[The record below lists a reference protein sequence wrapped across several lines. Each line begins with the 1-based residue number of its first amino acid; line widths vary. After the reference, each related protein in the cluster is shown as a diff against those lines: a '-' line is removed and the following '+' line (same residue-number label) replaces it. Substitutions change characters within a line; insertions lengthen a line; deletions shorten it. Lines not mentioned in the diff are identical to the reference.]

1 LSDPSAPLPGE
12 DSAAAAGDS
21 AAAPPPAI
29 PSRRRRWALFAAWVV
44 AVMLA
49 VAGGVLWLSATEDG
63 LRLIG
68 RVGEELSGGQ
78 LRIDE
83 PAGRLRDELT
93 LPAVRWRSETL
104 DLRLTGVR
112 IGWRPAELW
121 RGHLAIAHLT
131 AETVRIAKR
140 GDNAPPSLPESLRF
154 PLTVAIEQI
163 GVGRLELADHA
174 RPDGTAA
181 SLADAL
187 HARLDSDGARHRLS
201 ELQARVGG
209 VAITGDLTLA
219 ADQPF
224 ALRATATVE
233 GVAAGRPLAF
243 DLAADGTLAAFEVQ
257 GRARAL
263 QGKSGENFAGELRA
277 RVLPLAPQ
285 PLGEAS
291 ITLSGVDPAAWVA
304 GAPTANLDLLAELRP
319 AGVGGIAGDGAAAL
333 AGRLTLRNRLAGAV
347 DRQRLPLESL
357 RADLRLNGEVLQ
369 LSAVD
374 AALAGGG
381 RLRGGG
387 ALRDGE
393 LALDLSASALDAL
406 ALHGGLR
413 RTQLG
418 GPLRAR
424 LGAHRQSLDLD
435 LRDPR
440 FAVVARLRIDPL
452 EVVVD
457 TLRARAADARLDVS
471 GRLALSG
478 GENGGASVGESG
490 PGALSGEKRG
500 AGAISGEFALR
511 GVLENVDPSRFA
523 RLPAARL
530 NAEFAVRGQ
539 RAPELALALHFRL
552 RDSRLG
558 GEPLTG
564 GGDVELSGARVRK
577 ADLDLDAAGNRVS
590 AKGAFGAPGDR
601 LTVTVAAPRLAS
613 LGLPTIAGDL
623 AGSLLLAGSVK
634 APELSADLRS
644 TRLALAGAGELRGLV
659 VRARLGEGE
668 QGPLSGQIR
677 LDVFDFPG
685 GTVREVAIDAD
696 GVRARHGLQARIG
709 LPRERELRLALQG
722 GFSAAAS
729 DAAMAWAGT
738 LAELSVAAPGGKPP
752 SILRL
757 TAATPLRL
765 GAASVEAG
773 PAEVSGA
780 GWSLQ
785 LDRLRYDGQRWRS
798 AGRWRG
804 LPLLALLTELSTTS
818 TASVATAPPA
828 ALASL
833 RDRGEALRLGGEWE
847 IGGDRAGVARGSL
860 PSGRL
865 RLWREG
871 GDLLIG
877 DLPLGLE
884 DCAMSVT
891 AQDGRF
897 DGQLTLRGKRLG
909 EIGGELNA
917 KASLDG
923 FIDRLSPWRGR
934 LRLNAPDL
942 AWAGPVI
949 GEGWRLGGRLRGELS
964 LAGTPAQPR
973 LAGEWRGDNLAVRA
987 LDQGM
992 RLERGTLFLQLAG
1005 DKPGDI
1011 RLILKAL
1018 RFESDLQPMPRAL
1031 KLAPG
1036 IDVAALTGTPGRLD
1050 ASGELQIGSGG
1061 GALSVRAERVG
1072 VSQRPDQ
1079 WLLVSGDAQVKLGER
1094 LLDIL
1099 GRFRLDA
1106 GYWEL
1111 LKSGAPQLS
1120 DDVTIKRAGDRDKAP
1135 ARLLALNLDADL
1147 GRHFL
1152 FHGAGV
1158 DSRLAGAVKMRS
1170 EGGGLPRVTGAI
1182 RTVGGRF
1189 DAYGQQLDIERGI
1202 LTFQGLMDN
1211 PGLNIRAVR
1220 GNLPVEAGVEVTGTV
1235 RRPTVRLVSDPEVPD
1250 AEKLSWLV
1258 LGHSPE
1264 QQGGRETAVLLA
1276 AAQTLLG
1283 GQDGGP
1289 LKAVQ
1294 RGLGIDEFSI
1304 ASGTLDGT
1312 GRRQTSRVVGNA
1324 GFGATD
1330 TATGQ
1335 IVSVGKHLSSNM
1347 QVSYE
1352 QSLTTAGSVV
1362 KLTVNLSRNLSLIGR
1377 AGSENALDVLWNY
1390 RFGR

>member
-1 LSDPSAPLPGE
+1 MSDPSAPLPGE
-12 DSAAAAGDS
+12 DSAAATGDS
-21 AAAPPPAI
+21 AAAPPMPAV
-29 PSRRRRWALFAAWVV
+29 PPHRRRCLKRFVAWVV
-44 AVMLA
+44 FGVVAVTGSL
-49 VAGGVLWLSATEDG
+49 LWLLVSEDG
-63 LRLIG
+63 LRLAC
-68 RVGEELSGGQ
+68 RVGEELSSGQ
-78 LRIDE
+78 LRIDQ
-83 PAGRLRDELT
+83 PAGRLRDDLT
-93 LPAVRWRSETL
+93 LSAVRWRSETL

-112 IGWRPAELW
+112 LEWRPAELW
-121 RGHLAIAHLT
+121 RGHLAIAQLT
-131 AETVRIAKR
+131 AESVRIAKHD
-140 GDNAPPSLPESLRF
+140 DNTPPLLPGSLRL
-154 PLTVAIEQI
+154 PLTVTVEHLGI
-163 GVGRLELADHA
+163 GQLELADHA
-174 RPDGTAA
+174 QPDGAA
-181 SLADAL
+181 TNLADAL

-209 VAITGDLTLA
+209 IAIGGDLTLA
-219 ADQPF
+219 TDRPF

-233 GVAAGRPLAF
+233 GAAAGRPLAF
-243 DLAADGTLAAFEVQ
+243 DLVADGALAAFEVQ
-257 GRARAL
+257 GQARAL
-263 QGKSGENFAGELRA
+263 QGKSGENFTGELRA

-291 ITLSGVDPAAWVA
+291 VALNGVDPAAWVA

-319 AGVGGIAGDGAAAL
+319 AAGEAGEAGAAGGDGSAAL
-333 AGRLTLRNRLAGAV
+333 AGRLTLRNRLAGSV

-357 RADLRLNGEVLQ
+357 RADLRVNPDVLQ
-369 LSAVD
+369 IAGVE

-387 ALRDGE
+387 TLRDGE
-393 LALDLSASALDAL
+393 LRLDLSASALDAL

-413 RTQLG
+413 RTQLA

-440 FAVVARLRIDPL
+440 FAVAARLRVDPL
-452 EVVVD
+452 EVAVD
-457 TLRARAADARLDVS
+457 SLRARAADARLDVS
-471 GRLALSG
+471 GRLALGGGSAGQSG
-478 GENGGASVGESG
+478 GA
-490 PGALSGEKRG
+490 
-500 AGAISGEFALR
+500 GEFALR

-530 NAEFAVRGQ
+530 NAGFAVQGQ
-539 RAPELALALHFRL
+539 RAPLALALHFRL

-558 GEPLTG
+558 SGPLTG
-564 GGDVELSGARVRK
+564 GGDVELSGSHVRK

-623 AGSLLLAGSVK
+623 AGSLLLAGSAR
-634 APELSADLRS
+634 APTLDADLRS
-644 TRLALAGAGELRGLV
+644 TRLALASAGELRGLT

-677 LDVFDFPG
+677 LDAFDFPG
-685 GTVREVAIDAD
+685 GAVREVAIDAD

-709 LPRERELRLALQG
+709 LPRERELHLALQG
-722 GFSAAAS
+722 GFSGEAS
-729 DAAMAWAGT
+729 DAAMVWAGT
-738 LAELSVAAPGGKPP
+738 LAELSVAAPGGKSPP
-752 SILRL
+752 VLRL
-757 TAATPLRL
+757 ATAAPLRL
-765 GAASVEAG
+765 GAARIDAG
-773 PAEVSGA
+773 PADVTGG
-780 GWSLQ
+780 GWSLR
-785 LDRLRYDGQRWRS
+785 LDHLRYDGQRWRS
-798 AGRWRG
+798 AGRLRG
-804 LPLLALLTELSTTS
+804 LPLLALLAELST
-818 TASVATAPPA
+818 APA
-828 ALASL
+828 ALAAVH
-833 RDRGEALRLGGEWE
+833 DGGEALRLGGEWD
-847 IGGDRAGVARGSL
+847 IGGGPSAGVAHGLL

-865 RLWREG
+865 RLWRDG
-871 GDLLIG
+871 GDLLVG

-884 DCAMSVT
+884 EGAMTLAV
-891 AQDGRF
+891 QDGRL

-909 EIGGELNA
+909 EVGGELNA
-917 KASLDG
+917 RAGNASASSGGL
-923 FIDRLSPWRGR
+923 IDPLAPWRGR
-934 LRLNAPDL
+934 LRLNAADL
-942 AWAGPVI
+942 AWAGPLI
-949 GEGWRLGGRLRGELS
+949 GEGWQLGGRLSGELS

-992 RLERGTLFLQLAG
+992 RLERGALLLQLAG
-1005 DKPGDI
+1005 DKPGDS
-1011 RLILKAL
+1011 RLILKQL
-1018 RFESDLQPMPRAL
+1018 RFESDFQPMPRAL
-1031 KLAPG
+1031 KLVPG
-1036 IDVAALTGTPGRLD
+1036 IDVAALTGTPGRLE

-1061 GALSVRAERVG
+1061 GGALRVRAERVG

-1079 WLLVSGDAQVKLGER
+1079 WLLVSGDAQATLGER
-1094 LLDIL
+1094 LLDVL
-1099 GRFRLDA
+1099 GHFRLDA
-1106 GYWEL
+1106 GYWQL
-1111 LKSGAPQLS
+1111 LKSNAPQLS
-1120 DDVTIKRAGDRDKAP
+1120 DDVAIRRPGDREKAP

-1147 GRHFL
+1147 GRYFL

-1170 EGGGLPRVTGAI
+1170 EGGGSPRVTGAI

-1304 ASGTLDGT
+1304 ASGALDGA

-1324 GFGATD
+1324 GFGAAD

-1335 IVSVGKHLSSNM
+1335 IVSIGKHLSSNM
-1347 QVSYE
+1347 QISYE